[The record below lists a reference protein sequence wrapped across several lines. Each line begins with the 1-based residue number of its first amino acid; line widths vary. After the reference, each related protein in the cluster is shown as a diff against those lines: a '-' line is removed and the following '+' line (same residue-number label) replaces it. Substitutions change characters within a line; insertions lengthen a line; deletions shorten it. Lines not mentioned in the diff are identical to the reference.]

1 MSSKNDKSLSPKM
14 EKERNNILKRYGD
27 FTFEQALDEVNVSL
41 KTEKNV
47 AERLTLLAAKSWII
61 RNKVHVLM
69 HEPFVYTMNELE
81 NTDVFSGIDDADDD
95 DDKGGLSGLFDDDEE
110 GDGDGDGDGDGEE
123 KVQIS
128 IIKTTTRAGVKFV
141 KDMVVEVSKKD
152 AEDLISKKKAKYLD
166 EA

>member
-14 EKERNNILKRYGD
+14 EKERNVILKRYGD
-27 FTFEQALDEVNVSL
+27 FTFEQALDEVNILL
-41 KTEKNV
+41 KTEKDV

-81 NTDVFSGIDDADDD
+81 NTNIFSEIDDD
-95 DDKGGLSGLFDDDEE
+95 DNDDGGLDGLFDDEE
-110 GDGDGDGDGDGEE
+110 EEEEEEEE

>member
-14 EKERNNILKRYGD
+14 EKERNVILKRYGD
-27 FTFEQALDEVNVSL
+27 FTFEQALDEVNILL
-41 KTEKNV
+41 KTEKDV

-81 NTDVFSGIDDADDD
+81 NTNIFSEIDDD
-95 DDKGGLSGLFDDDEE
+95 DNDDGGLDGLFDDEE
-110 GDGDGDGDGDGEE
+110 EEEEEE

-128 IIKTTTRAGVKFV
+128 IIKTTTHAGVKFV

>member
-1 MSSKNDKSLSPKM
+1 MMSSKNDKSLSPKM
-14 EKERNNILKRYGD
+14 EKERNVILKRYGD
-27 FTFEQALDEVNVSL
+27 FTFEQALDEVNILL
-41 KTEKNV
+41 KTEKDV

-81 NTDVFSGIDDADDD
+81 NTNIFSEIDD
-95 DDKGGLSGLFDDDEE
+95 DDKDDGGLDGLFDDEE
-110 GDGDGDGDGDGEE
+110 EEEEEE

-128 IIKTTTRAGVKFV
+128 IIKTTTHAGVKFV

>member
-1 MSSKNDKSLSPKM
+1 MMSSKNDKSLSPKM
-14 EKERNNILKRYGD
+14 EKERNVILKRHGD
-27 FTFEQALDEVNVSL
+27 LTFEQALDEVNILL

-81 NTDVFSGIDDADDD
+81 NTDVFSGIDDDDED
-95 DDKGGLSGLFDDDEE
+95 DGDSGLDGLFDDDDDAEE
-110 GDGDGDGDGDGEE
+110 EEEEEEEE

>member
-14 EKERNNILKRYGD
+14 EKERNVILKSFGD
-27 FTFEQALDEVNVSL
+27 FTFEQALDEVNILL
-41 KTEKNV
+41 KTKKDV

-81 NTDVFSGIDDADDD
+81 NTNIFSEIDDD
-95 DDKGGLSGLFDDDEE
+95 DNDDGGLDGLFDDDDEE
-110 GDGDGDGDGDGEE
+110 EEEEEEE

>member
-1 MSSKNDKSLSPKM
+1 MMSSKNDKSLSPKM
-14 EKERNNILKRYGD
+14 EKERNVILKRYGD
-27 FTFEQALDEVNVSL
+27 FTFEQALDEVNILL
-41 KTEKNV
+41 KTEKDV

-81 NTDVFSGIDDADDD
+81 NTNIFSEIDDD
-95 DDKGGLSGLFDDDEE
+95 DNDDGGLDGLFDDEE
-110 GDGDGDGDGDGEE
+110 EEEEEEEE

-128 IIKTTTRAGVKFV
+128 IIKTTTHAGVKFV

-152 AEDLISKKKAKYLD
+152 ADDLISKKKAKYLD

>member
-1 MSSKNDKSLSPKM
+1 M
-14 EKERNNILKRYGD
+14 EKERNVILKRYGD
-27 FTFEQALDEVNVSL
+27 FTFEQALDEVNILL
-41 KTEKNV
+41 KTE
-47 AERLTLLAAKSWII
+47 
-61 RNKVHVLM
+61 
-69 HEPFVYTMNELE
+69 
-81 NTDVFSGIDDADDD
+81 
-95 DDKGGLSGLFDDDEE
+95 EE
-110 GDGDGDGDGDGEE
+110 EEE

>member
-1 MSSKNDKSLSPKM
+1 M
-14 EKERNNILKRYGD
+14 EKERNVILKRYGD
-27 FTFEQALDEVNVSL
+27 FTFEQALDEVNILL
-41 KTEKNV
+41 KTEKDV

-81 NTDVFSGIDDADDD
+81 NTNIFSEIDDD
-95 DDKGGLSGLFDDDEE
+95 DNDDGGLDGLFDDEE
-110 GDGDGDGDGDGEE
+110 EEEEEEEE

>member
-14 EKERNNILKRYGD
+14 EKERNVILKRYGD
-27 FTFEQALDEVNVSL
+27 FTFEQALDEVNILL
-41 KTEKNV
+41 KTEKDV

-81 NTDVFSGIDDADDD
+81 NTNIFSEIDDD
-95 DDKGGLSGLFDDDEE
+95 DNDDGGLDGLFDDEE
-110 GDGDGDGDGDGEE
+110 EEEEEEEE

-128 IIKTTTRAGVKFV
+128 IIKTTTHAGVKFV

>member
-1 MSSKNDKSLSPKM
+1 M
-14 EKERNNILKRYGD
+14 EKERNIILKRYGD
-27 FTFEQALDEVNVSL
+27 FTFEQALDEVNILL
-41 KTEKNV
+41 KTEKDV

-81 NTDVFSGIDDADDD
+81 NTNIFSEIDDD
-95 DDKGGLSGLFDDDEE
+95 DNDDGGLDGLFDDEE
-110 GDGDGDGDGDGEE
+110 EEEEEEEE

-128 IIKTTTRAGVKFV
+128 IIKTTTHAGVKFV

>member
-1 MSSKNDKSLSPKM
+1 MMSSKNDKSLSPKM
-14 EKERNNILKRYGD
+14 EKERNVILKRYGD
-27 FTFEQALDEVNVSL
+27 FTFEQALDEVNILL
-41 KTEKNV
+41 KTEKDV

-81 NTDVFSGIDDADDD
+81 NTNIFSEIDDD
-95 DDKGGLSGLFDDDEE
+95 DNDDGGLDGLFDDEE
-110 GDGDGDGDGDGEE
+110 EEEEEEEE

>member
-1 MSSKNDKSLSPKM
+1 M
-14 EKERNNILKRYGD
+14 EKERNVILKRYGD
-27 FTFEQALDEVNVSL
+27 FTFEQALDEVNILL
-41 KTEKNV
+41 KTEKDV

-81 NTDVFSGIDDADDD
+81 NTNIFSEIDDD
-95 DDKGGLSGLFDDDEE
+95 DNDDGGLDGLFDDEE
-110 GDGDGDGDGDGEE
+110 EEEEEEEE

-128 IIKTTTRAGVKFV
+128 IIKTTTHAGVKFV

>member
-1 MSSKNDKSLSPKM
+1 
-14 EKERNNILKRYGD
+14 
-27 FTFEQALDEVNVSL
+27 
-41 KTEKNV
+41 
-47 AERLTLLAAKSWII
+47 
-61 RNKVHVLM
+61 M

-81 NTDVFSGIDDADDD
+81 NTNIFSEIDDD
-95 DDKGGLSGLFDDDEE
+95 DNDDGRLDGLFDDDDEE
-110 GDGDGDGDGDGEE
+110 EEEEEEEEE